1 MKSLESAIADT
12 DASDTTPYIYA
23 HVAIKH
29 DFTLMVINSIDHCF
43 LSHLDAN
50 GELRDHAP
58 GIGAHYRSAKNPAV
72 RALLD
77 GDLGEPLRDTLTLG
91 AVDVLQL
98 ALYNTKHNERD
109 QISTPKLAMLHAV
122 HTGA

>member
-1 MKSLESAIADT
+1 ML
-12 DASDTTPYIYA
+12 
-23 HVAIKH
+23 V
-29 DFTLMVINSIDHCF
+29 LMHSIHRCF

-58 GIGAHYRSAKNPAV
+58 GVGAHHSSAKNPAV

-98 ALYNTKHNERD
+98 ALISQNTTRASKY
-109 QISTPKLAMLHAV
+109 QQKLRRM
-122 HTGA
+122 